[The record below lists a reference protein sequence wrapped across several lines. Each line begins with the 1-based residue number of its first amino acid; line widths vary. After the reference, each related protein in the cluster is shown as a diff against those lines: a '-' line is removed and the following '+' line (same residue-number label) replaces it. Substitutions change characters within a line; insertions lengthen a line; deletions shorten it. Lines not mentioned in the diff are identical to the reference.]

1 MSDSDSSQLS
11 PKATIFLSFALI
23 ALIVV
28 VGGLLLASRPGP
40 TSITIHPPPP
50 TDTPMP
56 TATPGPLQI
65 YVTGAVVNP
74 QQTYSLPA
82 GSRVADAINAAGGP
96 NDNADRD
103 RINLAG
109 LLRDGDQIH
118 VPALGA
124 DDIDLPTPMGGE
136 KVRINSATQSELESL
151 PGIGPVTAASI
162 IEYREEAGSFEAL
175 DDLDEVPGIGPAT
188 LENLRDLVVF
198 D

>member
-11 PKATIFLSFALI
+11 AKATIFLSFALL
-23 ALIVV
+23 ALILVL
-28 VGGLLLASRPGP
+28 GLLLWFSRPEP

-56 TATPGPLQI
+56 TATPGPLQV
-65 YVTGAVVNP
+65 YVTGAAVNP
-74 QQTYSLPA
+74 ERIYRLPA
-82 GSRVADAINAAGGP
+82 GSRVDDAVKAAGGFTSA
-96 NDNADRD
+96 ADQT

-136 KVRINSATQSELESL
+136 KVRINSASQSELESL

-162 IEYREEAGSFEAL
+162 IEYREEAGGFAAL

>member
-1 MSDSDSSQLS
+1 MGDPLSSQLS
-11 PKATIFLSFALI
+11 AKAKILLVIAALSVI
-23 ALIVV
+23 AV
-28 VGGLLLASRPGP
+28 VGVLLWHSRPEP

-56 TATPGPLQI
+56 TATPGPLQV

-74 QQTYSLPA
+74 ERIYSLPA
-82 GSRVADAINAAGGP
+82 GSPVDDAVKAAGGFTSA
-96 NDNADRD
+96 ADQT

-118 VPALGA
+118 VPAIDA
-124 DDIDLPTPMGGE
+124 DDIELPTPMGGE
-136 KVRINSATQSELESL
+136 TVRINSATQSELESL

-162 IEYREEAGSFEAL
+162 IEYREEAGSFAAL